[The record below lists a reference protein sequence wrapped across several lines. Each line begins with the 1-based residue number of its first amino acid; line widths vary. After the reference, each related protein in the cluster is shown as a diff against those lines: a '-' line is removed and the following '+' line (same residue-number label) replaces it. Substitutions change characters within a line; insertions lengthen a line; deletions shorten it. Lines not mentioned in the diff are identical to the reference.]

1 MPERFAKEAA
11 FVKTGL
17 FQDVLAITNSKI
29 PFLSDL
35 PGLGRLFVSGNQ
47 ERRRTDV
54 MISLT
59 PRIVKIMERP
69 DPEIETFLSGT
80 ADSFGPSGPIVGG
93 APVVP
98 PRPVVPTP
106 PPPQQ
111 QPGGG
116 LPGGG
121 LPGAPGA
128 PAPSPRP

>member
-1 MPERFAKEAA
+1 MQS
-11 FVKTGL
+11 V
-17 FQDVLAITNSKI
+17 TNNKI

-54 MISLT
+54 LISLT

-80 ADSFGPSGPIVGG
+80 ADSFGPAGPIIGG

-98 PRPVVPTP
+98 PRPVIP
-106 PPPQQ
+106 PPQQQQ

-116 LPGGG
+116 LPG
-121 LPGAPGA
+121 APAA